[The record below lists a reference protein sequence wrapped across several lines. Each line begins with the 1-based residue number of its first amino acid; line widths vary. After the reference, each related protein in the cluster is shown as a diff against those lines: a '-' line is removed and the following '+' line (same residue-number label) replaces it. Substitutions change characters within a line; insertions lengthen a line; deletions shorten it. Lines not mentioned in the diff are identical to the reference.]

1 MCLYTSIK
9 KLVIYFFFNSFCK
22 TARKF
27 SELRQAGG
35 FFKNKYVDTL
45 LFLDEFQLKDAHE
58 KQAFFTELKNELDFF
73 PDNIAKNR
81 ILPKL
86 IHVCSVLVVEL

>member
-1 MCLYTSIK
+1 MSAEN
-9 KLVIYFFFNSFCK
+9 V
-22 TARKF
+22 

-35 FFKNKYVDTL
+35 FFKNRYVDTL

-73 PDNIAKNR
+73 PDNIAKYR

-86 IHVCSVLVVEL
+86 IHVCSVLFII